1 MDFGPGAAAP
11 SRNRCG
17 QLSCKYRT
25 VPSEPQDLSR
35 APCSL
40 STKVQLPQWVPS
52 STLSSRCRHPLR
64 PSLRVPSP
72 GRDTMTQLCDK
83 MPHAGTPTAGKCGC
97 NCGACTTSGGGT
109 GVWRR
114 VRGRQAWHECCQ
126 RRVKVPRQRLPQS
139 PWGHPVGCGSGV
151 AYDHQESGLYGAERR
166 GCRRSCLAEPKGS
179 GRRQGQRVTMRPGR
193 LIYAQRAP
201 RAAETPTTD
210 REVES
215 WRTSGSG
222 LRLTFSVAGRTQ

>member
-1 MDFGPGAAAP
+1 MVAEITGPDARSGRCGRKQADGKGVGQVMRSPLGTTVLMAAVLAWGCSGDGGRQDPAGPGDEGPLADHVSVWMKVVRSIHIRVANWRHTMVLQYAARVLSASRTCVRPRRTCFRSGRPTVPATWTCSSAP
-11 SRNRCG
+11 WLGGNRC
-17 QLSCKYRT
+17 
-25 VPSEPQDLSR
+25 
-35 APCSL
+35 
-40 STKVQLPQWVPS
+40 
-52 STLSSRCRHPLR
+52 
-64 PSLRVPSP
+64 
-72 GRDTMTQLCDK
+72 
-83 MPHAGTPTAGKCGC
+83 
-97 NCGACTTSGGGT
+97 
-109 GVWRR
+109 
-114 VRGRQAWHECCQ
+114 
-126 RRVKVPRQRLPQS
+126 
-139 PWGHPVGCGSGV
+139 
-151 AYDHQESGLYGAERR
+151 R